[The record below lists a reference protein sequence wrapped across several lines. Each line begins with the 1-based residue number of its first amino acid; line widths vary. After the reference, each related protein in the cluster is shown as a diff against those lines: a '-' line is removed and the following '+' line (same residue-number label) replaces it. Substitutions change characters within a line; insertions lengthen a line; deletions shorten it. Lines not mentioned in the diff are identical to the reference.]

1 MSDIKFG
8 TDGWRA
14 IIADDYTV
22 KNVIRV
28 ARGNG
33 LLYGIKGDAKSRDRL

>member
-28 ARGNG
+28 AQ
-33 LLYGIKGDAKSRDRL
+33 ATAFFMESRAMQKVE